1 MSAYMIIEVEVL
13 DQETY
18 GEYME
23 RIPATVA
30 QYGGRYVIRSSQVAP
45 LTGDWRPERLIVVE
59 FPSMEQMMRW
69 NATPEYQALAPLR
82 VQSTRTRA
90 IAVEGYAG

>member
-45 LTGDWRPERLIVVE
+45 LTGDWHPERLIAVE
-59 FPSMEQMMRW
+59 FPSMEQMTRW
-69 NATPEYQALAPLR
+69 NASPEYQALAPLR

>member
-1 MSAYMIIEVEVL
+1 MPTYMIIEIGVL

-23 RIPATVA
+23 
-30 QYGGRYVIRSSQVAP
+30 
-45 LTGDWRPERLIVVE
+45 
-59 FPSMEQMMRW
+59 QMVRW
-69 NATPEYQALAPLR
+69 NASSEYQALGPLR